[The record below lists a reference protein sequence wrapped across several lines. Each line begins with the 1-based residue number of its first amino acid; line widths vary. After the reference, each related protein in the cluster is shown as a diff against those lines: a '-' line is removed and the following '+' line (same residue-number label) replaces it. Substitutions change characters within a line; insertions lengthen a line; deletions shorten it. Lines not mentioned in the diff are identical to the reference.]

1 MKLSES
7 QLLAMQK
14 GSLGPFGDFVKVT
27 KIVFCQKI
35 LKHSYFQ
42 REEAND
48 DRHAITDPNKLWPN
62 NIVRFTNLFIFIPL
76 FLCHSESLWLNI

>member
-1 MKLSES
+1 MMLSES

-14 GSLGPFGDFVKVT
+14 GSLGPFGGFEKVT
-27 KIVFCQKI
+27 YIKVFCKKI

-42 REEAND
+42 KEEAND

-62 NIVRFTNLFIFIPL
+62 NIVRFTNLFIFTQL
-76 FLCHSESLWLNI
+76 FLRHYG